1 MSDTRTMKSYEELEF
16 RDDFMFGKI
25 MEDKEICREVLECLL
40 QRPIGE
46 LQEVQTQKEFKYVSD
61 GKPIRLDVYN
71 RDSDGV
77 IYDTE
82 MQNLNKKSVNWHA
95 LPKRSRFY
103 QGLIDIDHIDKSGTY
118 KTLPDS
124 NVVFICT
131 FDPFGYGLSQYTF
144 CERCNEK
151 PGLTL
156 CDGTEKHYYNCT
168 YEGDDISQE
177 LRDFYDYVM
186 AGKMNGSLTKKID
199 KMIGKARKNEEWR
212 SAYMKER
219 TLIMDAREEGREE
232 GIEQGIEQSIENMLR
247 NGKSVEEI
255 VNFCGYTYEQVK
267 KVEDSLLTTAK

>member
-1 MSDTRTMKSYEELEF
+1 MSDTRAMKSYEELEF

-131 FDPFGYGLSQYTF
+131 FDPFGKGLSQ
-144 CERCNEK
+144 
-151 PGLTL
+151 
-156 CDGTEKHYYNCT
+156 
-168 YEGDDISQE
+168 
-177 LRDFYDYVM
+177 
-186 AGKMNGSLTKKID
+186 
-199 KMIGKARKNEEWR
+199 
-212 SAYMKER
+212 
-219 TLIMDAREEGREE
+219 
-232 GIEQGIEQSIENMLR
+232 
-247 NGKSVEEI
+247 
-255 VNFCGYTYEQVK
+255 
-267 KVEDSLLTTAK
+267 